1 MRGSVANWLKP
12 RPPEH
17 ELTSANVQPR
27 LNALVGYALIAPPLL
42 VMVAL
47 IFFPAGQAIV
57 RTFFIQGELGT
68 APTLANYQIF
78 FGNRVSVNNLLF
90 TMQTTLITVA
100 GLFLACFPLAI
111 YLRFST
117 SRIAGAVQVLSLFP
131 LVVPG
136 IILAFAL
143 IRFLGPRGAVQ
154 TLLELVGITGYVTPY
169 LKPSGIVIGL
179 VWDHIPFTV
188 LVLTA
193 GLRQVD
199 DALIESAR
207 DVGANSWQVFR
218 VILLPLIQRPA
229 LIVFCLN
236 FIGIFG
242 AFTIPYL
249 LGPAQPQMMGVMML
263 QTYTDYLDKT
273 QAETQAVL
281 SFLICAAVGAMY
293 VRAVTRE
300 KR

>member
-1 MRGSVANWLKP
+1 MQSTRS
-12 RPPEH
+12 
-17 ELTSANVQPR
+17 QPQSFI
-27 LNALVGYALIAPPLL
+27 GYLLIAPPLIVML
-42 VMVAL
+42 VL
-47 IFFPAGQAIV
+47 IFLPAGQAVV
-57 RTFFIQGELGT
+57 RTFFIEGEVGT
-68 APTLANYQIF
+68 TPTLANYQIF

-90 TMQTTLITVA
+90 TIQTTLITVSA
-100 GLFLACFPLAI
+100 LFVVCFPIAL

-136 IILAFAL
+136 VILAFAL
-143 IRFLGPRGAVQ
+143 IRFIGPRGTLQ
-154 TLLELVGITGYVTPY
+154 TLLDLIGLTGYVSPY

-179 VWDHIPFTV
+179 IWDHIPFTV

-199 DALIESAR
+199 DALVESAR
-207 DVGANSWQVFR
+207 DVGANDWQVFR
-218 VILLPLIQRPA
+218 SILLPQIQRPA

-236 FIGIFG
+236 IIGIFG

-249 LGPAQPQMMGVMML
+249 LGPAQPQMLGVMML
-263 QTYTDYLDKT
+263 QTYTDFLDKT

-281 SFLICAAVGAMY
+281 SFLICAVVGILY
-293 VRAVTRE
+293 VRTIAR
-300 KR
+300 KAGDR